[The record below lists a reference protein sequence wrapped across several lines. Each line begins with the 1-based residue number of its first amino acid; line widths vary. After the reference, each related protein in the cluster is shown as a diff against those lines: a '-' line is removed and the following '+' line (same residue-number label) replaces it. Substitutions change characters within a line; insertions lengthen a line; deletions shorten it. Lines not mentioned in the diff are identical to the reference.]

1 MTSHVEIAPLD
12 LVWNR
17 IQEQLQA
24 PTRSV
29 VERALVRGVP
39 EPEALLVAVAPSLRV
54 SWLLGLAVTLSF
66 VGVGAAYGGT
76 RGLAFFLLV
85 APLVPVA
92 GVALAYG
99 PDAEPAYEVGVA
111 APYSSARLLL
121 LRTGAVL
128 VTSLPLVLAAGLLVR
143 SMSWTAVT
151 WLLPALALTAMVLA
165 ASTWVRPTAVAV
177 ALAVLWA
184 GVVGAAAFGHDPGAV
199 LAPANLLV
207 YAAVGVAAVLMLRVR
222 IHELTSERR
231 ACHDLNSPADR
242 NYEAVPRHDRPGRDR
257 PDLPPRHH
265 RPARPERRRE
275 DHAAAHH
282 RHRAGPG

>member
-1 MTSHVEIAPLD
+1 MTPTWHAEDVLLERYVRGQAGAVLAAALEQHLTGCPECRARMTRHVEVAPLD

-17 IQEQLQA
+17 IQEQVQA

-29 VERALVRGVP
+29 VEGALVRLGVP
-39 EPEALLVAVAPSLRV
+39 EPDALLVAVAPSLRV
-54 SWLLGLAVTLSF
+54 SWLLGLAVTLGF
-66 VGVGAAYGGT
+66 VGVGAVYGGT

-99 PDAEPAYEVGVA
+99 PDVDPAYEVGVA

-128 VTSLPLVLAAGLLVR
+128 ATSLPLVLAAGLLVPA
-143 SMSWTAVT
+143 MSWTAVT

-177 ALAVLWA
+177 ALGVLWT
-184 GVVGAAAFGHDPGAV
+184 GVVGMAAFGHDPSAV

-207 YAAVGVAAVLMLRVR
+207 YAAVGVAAALMLRVR
-222 IHELTSERR
+222 IHELT
-231 ACHDLNSPADR
+231 
-242 NYEAVPRHDRPGRDR
+242 
-257 PDLPPRHH
+257 
-265 RPARPERRRE
+265 PERSLS
-275 DHAAAHH
+275 
-282 RHRAGPG
+282 